1 MSVPILIEHWSL
13 HQVHVRYAHL
23 ETLINNMPLYYFN
36 QKKINNMPRLIF
48 RRKMPLF
55 ISKYK
60 NVTSKLDEFLFG
72 YNKKE
77 RGI

>member
-1 MSVPILIEHWSL
+1 
-13 HQVHVRYAHL
+13 
-23 ETLINNMPLYYFN
+23 
-36 QKKINNMPRLIF
+36 MPRLIF